1 MSVVTWY
8 GHSAFKIQS
17 GSSSVLIDPYFAP
30 GSGTHWRDAG
40 AVDLVLITHDHSD
53 HVGDA
58 VEICKSCGAMLG
70 AIVGTAQVM
79 QSRGI
84 PERQIL
90 NGIGFNIG
98 GTIVYRGITVTM
110 TQAMHSSDSGMPVG
124 YIIKMPDGLI
134 LYHAGDTGLFST
146 MRQFGRIYHID
157 LALLPIGGVFT
168 MDALQAANACRLLNC
183 SRVIPM
189 HWKTF
194 PMLAQNTA
202 EFQKKLGEIA
212 PICQFISME
221 PGQSRNI
228 ES

>member
-1 MSVVTWY
+1 MSTITWY

-30 GSGTHWRDAG
+30 GIGMNWRDVG

-58 VEICKSCGAMLG
+58 IEICKNCGAMLG

-79 QSRGI
+79 MAKGLPQQ
-84 PERQIL
+84 QII

-98 GTIVYRGITVTM
+98 GAIQYRGMNVTM
-110 TQAMHSSDSGMPVG
+110 TQAVHSSDSGMPAG
-124 YIIKMPDGLI
+124 YIIRMPDGHI
-134 LYHAGDTGLFST
+134 IYHAGDTGIFSS
-146 MRQFGRIYHID
+146 MRELGNIYGIE

-168 MDALQAANACRLLNC
+168 MDALQAAHACKLLNC
-183 SRVIPM
+183 SNVIPM

-194 PMLAQNTA
+194 PVLAQDTR

-212 PICQFISME
+212 PICQFIGMQ
-221 PGQSRNI
+221 PGQSRTI
-228 ES
+228 S

>member
-1 MSVVTWY
+1 MSVITWY
-8 GHSAFKIQS
+8 GHSAFKIQCD
-17 GSSSVLIDPYFAP
+17 SSSVLIDPYFAP
-30 GSGTHWRDAG
+30 GNGVHWRDVG

-79 QSRGI
+79 RNRGV
-84 PERQIL
+84 PEQQIV

-98 GTIVYRGITVTM
+98 GTITYRGMAVTM
-110 TQAMHSSDSGMPVG
+110 TQAMHSSDSGMPAG
-124 YIIKMPDGLI
+124 YIIKMPDGLV
-134 LYHAGDTGLFST
+134 LYHAGDTGLFSA
-146 MRQFGRIYHID
+146 MRQFGRIYGID

-168 MDALQAANACRLLNC
+168 MDALQAAHACRLLNC

-194 PMLAQNTA
+194 PVLAQNTS

-221 PGQSRNI
+221 PGQSRTL
-228 ES
+228 